1 MSRIAPPVILQRSL
15 IDGEWISLTGTGRHL
30 YDPNTGEYRQERLET
45 PAEHVERALAAA
57 DALDRSLELER
68 VPLRERVDLLLAV
81 ADELDR
87 RQEEIALQDSINMG
101 APLSTTR
108 IIAGALGDRVRAAVA
123 DALEIGEAEE
133 IGDADRPVRI
143 LRKPLGPALIIA
155 PWNAP
160 TFTVSGKLAA
170 AILAGCPVIMKPS
183 ENAPSGC
190 QLLSEIV
197 ATEVQRRG
205 LPGATFQLV
214 HGSSRIGALLTGDPR
229 IAALVFTG
237 GTSAGRVVA
246 SAAAANLAVVQ
257 MELGSNNPVIVRED
271 AAVQLAAAS
280 IVDGMTRLNGQWC
293 EAPGKILV
301 HEDRHDDLVAAL
313 REQLQRLTVGDA
325 LHPDTTVGPLMSE
338 AHRDGL
344 RREID
349 RLVSL
354 GGMVWSTEQMPTLG
368 GWFLAPSIVTGLD
381 PEAATEELFGPVVTV
396 HTVADDHEALR
407 QANAPGGGLD
417 AMIFSEDRDAALKL
431 AGQIRAGE
439 VRINGTFMSDLADHS
454 RQSFWGSSGIG
465 GHGPQYGVRFFTG
478 DRVVGIDR
486 NDLPL

>member
-1 MSRIAPPVILQRSL
+1 MSRNAPPVILQRSL
-15 IDGEWISLTGTGRHL
+15 IDGDWVELDPTGRTLH
-30 YDPNTGEYRQERLET
+30 DPNTAEFRQERLET

-57 DALDRSLELER
+57 HALDTSLELER
-68 VPLRERVDLLLAV
+68 VPLRERVALMLAV
-81 ADELDR
+81 AEELDR

-108 IIAGALGDRVRAAVA
+108 IIAGALGDRVRAAAA
-123 DALEIGEAEE
+123 DALELGEAEE
-133 IGDADRPVRI
+133 LGEADRPVRI
-143 LRKPLGPALIIA
+143 LRKPLGTALIIA

-170 AILAGCPVIMKPS
+170 AVLAGCPVILKPS

-190 QLLSEIV
+190 QLLSEIIQ
-197 ATEVQRRG
+197 AEVQRRG
-205 LPGATFQLV
+205 LPRATFQLV

-237 GTSAGRVVA
+237 GTSAGRIVA
-246 SAAAANLAVVQ
+246 SAAAASLAVVQ

-271 AAVQLAAAS
+271 ADVQQAAAS

-301 HEDRHDDLVAAL
+301 HHSVHDELVVAL

-325 LHPDTTVGPLMSE
+325 LHPDTAVGPMMSE

-344 RREID
+344 RREIE

-354 GGMVWSTEQMPTLG
+354 GGTVWSTERMPALD
-368 GWFLAPSIVTGLD
+368 GWFLAPSIVTGVD

-396 HTVADDHEALR
+396 HAVADDHEALR
-407 QANAPGGGLD
+407 HANSAGGGLD
-417 AMIFSEDRDAALKL
+417 AIVFGRDHEAALEL

-439 VRINGTFMSDLADHS
+439 VRVNGTFMSDLADHS
-454 RQSFWGSSGIG
+454 RQSFWGTSGIG

-478 DRVVGIDR
+478 DRVVGVDR
-486 NDLPL
+486 TDLPL